1 MKRSIIENL
10 LLVIA
15 WAGLV
20 GGVLFSLLY
29 SKGIFESGTEMC
41 VPRGL
46 AYLVFGVG
54 ISVTVW
60 ALLKE
65 VVSIADRLRR
75 LEEKRG

>member
-20 GGVLFSLLY
+20 GGVLFSSLY
-29 SKGIFESGTEMC
+29 SKCIFESGTEMC
-41 VPRGL
+41 APRGL
-46 AYLVFGVG
+46 AYFIIGVG
-54 ISVTVW
+54 ASVTFW

-65 VVSIADRLRR
+65 VVSIADRLRK
-75 LEEKRG
+75 LEN

>member
-15 WAGLV
+15 WVGLV

-29 SKGIFESGTEMC
+29 SKGVFESGTEMC
-41 VPRGL
+41 LPRAF
-46 AYLVFGVG
+46 AYFIIGVG
-54 ISVTVW
+54 ASVTFW

-65 VVSIADRLRR
+65 VVSIADRLRK
-75 LEEKRG
+75 LED